1 MKHIVFFT
9 LSMMRGG
16 AEGVIARLCNDYLRL
31 HYRITIVTCM
41 NCPVE
46 YPLDQAIE
54 VVCLENEGAVYRNM
68 GERFLKRRKRL
79 ALVLDKL
86 APDLLISFLPEP
98 NFLALSLKERVWG
111 KYKFPMII
119 SVRNDPNKE
128 YRNRVYYMLMRH
140 WYPKADGYV
149 FQTAQAGEYFSF
161 SRHIIQSMAI
171 IPNPLGRD
179 YLGLKRAENREK
191 RIVHAGRMDP
201 QKNQA
206 LLLRAC
212 KRVFEQHQD
221 YVLELYGDGKL
232 KEELER
238 QIRELKL
245 TDRVKLLGNVP
256 DLKQRIQNA
265 SVFVLSSDYE
275 GIPNALMEAMAAG
288 IPSVSTDCPC
298 GGPAYL
304 MEKDGCGKLVPAGDE
319 KALAKAIEDLLENPD
334 EAEQMAER
342 AIERMKEFD
351 PERIYRKWDE
361 YIRKFLGGGR

>member
-46 YPLDQAIE
+46 YSLDQAIE
-54 VVCLENEGAVYRNM
+54 LICLENEGAVYRNM

-98 NFLALSLKERVWG
+98 NFLALSLKGKVFG
-111 KYKFPMII
+111 KYQFPMII
-119 SVRNDPNKE
+119 SVRNDPKREYGNK
-128 YRNRVYYMLMRH
+128 VYYALMRY

-149 FQTAQAGEYFSF
+149 FQTSQAGEYFAF
-161 SRHIIQSMAI
+161 SRHITERMEI

-179 YLGLKRAENREK
+179 YLELRKADSREK
-191 RIVHAGRMDP
+191 KIVHVGRMDP

-206 LLLRAC
+206 MLLRAC
-212 KRVFEQHQD
+212 KDVFAKHPE
-221 YVLELYGDGKL
+221 YILEMYGDGKL
-232 KEELER
+232 QGELER
-238 QIRELKL
+238 LIGELEL
-245 TDRVKLLGNVP
+245 TDKVRLCGNVA
-256 DLKQRIQNA
+256 DLKDRIQDA
-265 SVFVLSSDYE
+265 AVFVLSSDYE

-288 IPSVSTDCPC
+288 IPAVSTDCPC
-298 GGPAYL
+298 KGPAYL
-304 MEKDGCGKLVPAGDE
+304 MENGKCGRLVPVGDQE
-319 KALAKAIEDLLENPD
+319 ALSAAITELIENP
-334 EAEQMAER
+334 EAAEQMAER
-342 AIERMKEFD
+342 AIERMKEFY
-351 PERIYRKWDE
+351 PQEIYRKWDE
-361 YIRKFLGGGR
+361 YIHKFLK